1 MISHL
6 CASSEPCSPMPHW
19 SHHILFDSISE
30 EQNCSWGGVC
40 TAQRRKIKAIPEV
53 TDHSWPRLVRHTLLV
68 SRHWHSMAWMLGLSV
83 S

>member
-6 CASSEPCSPMPHW
+6 CASSEPCSPMPRW
-19 SHHILFDSISE
+19 SHHILTPFQRNRIAV
-30 EQNCSWGGVC
+30 GGVC

-53 TDHSWPRLVRHTLLV
+53 TDHSWPRLVRHTLLI
-68 SRHWHSMAWMLGLSV
+68 SRHWYSMAWMLGLSV

>member
-6 CASSEPCSPMPHW
+6 CASSEPCSPMPRW

-30 EQNCSWGGVC
+30 EQNCSWGVC

-68 SRHWHSMAWMLGLSV
+68 SRHWHSMAWMLGLPNS
-83 S
+83 